1 MTEYSGKRYDIPVS
15 GPANVPAGNPSTT
28 ALPCGFFVAGRDGV
42 ITAAGGDCQLFDG
55 QLPPAFV
62 GKPIAALIPNAD
74 DGQLFAH
81 PEPAFASGS
90 PRTFERNRDGRFLS
104 FSIIPS
110 DDGTSLAVL
119 LQDRTL
125 ERQVALELR
134 HERVFMNDVLE
145 SIPGAFTVSDADGKL
160 VRWNAYHR
168 DELVGKPESEMA
180 GTDAFEVIHPDDR
193 AYVIEKTREV
203 LNGAGESGG
212 EARVLKKGG
221 QEYCWREINGR
232 RIELDG
238 RPMVVGVSID
248 ITARKEAEAALR
260 ESEARFRLL
269 FHGHSVIMLVFDAV
283 SGLIVDANQAAA
295 DFYGWSIDE
304 MTCMPIDRLN
314 PYPPEIQSGRP
325 AGPEGGRTNTYTLRH
340 VRKDGS
346 IRQVEIS
353 GNQIKVGGASLIYA
367 IIHDV
372 TERNRWADLTEFRLR
387 LYQNTSTHSPESLLR
402 VAMDEAERQI
412 SSAFGFID
420 ALDGSNGDVPL
431 RIWSSNVMSQM
442 SGSLARLRY
451 MPIEKSGAWIDAVAR
466 RRAVILN
473 DFRDGHDSLVM
484 PSVHLGITRIMIV
497 PVVRGQE
504 VPAVLMFA
512 NKPTPFEPEDAIR
525 AEAIGDIVWD
535 LVARKRAEAS
545 ESMMQDTLMQLQK
558 MELIGQLAGGIA
570 HDFNNMLGVIIG
582 HAELAMEFGNAGA
595 SVRQNL
601 MEILAAAERSAQLT
615 GQLLAFARKQQVVPE
630 VQDLN
635 FAVEKA
641 LALLRRLIGEQ
652 IELVWLPLP
661 YSAPVRIDSSQ
672 LDQILTNL
680 CVNSRDA
687 IEGSGRITI
696 SMGEQVLAQASYD
709 NGAFRASGEYFVLT
723 VADTGVGIPKCNI
736 GHVFEPFFTTKEIGK
751 GSGLGLS
758 TVDGIVRQNSGFI
771 ELDSEPGK
779 GTEIRVYLHRHHA
792 DSSSHPDATEPST
805 DGNRKGTIL
814 LVEDDPDILNICK
827 SALDQYG
834 FAVLTSATP
843 VEALEL
849 VDVHQGRID
858 ILLTDTVMP
867 GMNGRELANRLLEK
881 HPETRVVFMSG
892 YAPSIVSKHGVV
904 EDGNFIQK
912 PFSFRE
918 LTETIAR
925 VLELS

>member
-1 MTEYSGKRYDIPVS
+1 MSEFSGKRYDTPVS
-15 GPANVPAGNPSTT
+15 GPANVPAGNPFT
-28 ALPCGFFVAGRDGV
+28 AAVPCGFFSAGRDGV
-42 ITAAGGDCQLFDG
+42 IMAAGGDCLLFDG
-55 QLPPAFV
+55 QLPSAFV
-62 GKPIAALIPNAD
+62 GKPLSALIPNAD
-74 DGQLFAH
+74 DGYLFAH
-81 PEPAFASGS
+81 PESAFASAS
-90 PRTFERNRDGRFLS
+90 PRTFERNEDGRSLS
-104 FSIIPS
+104 FNIIPS

-119 LQDRTL
+119 LQDRTR
-125 ERQVALELR
+125 ERQVARELL

-145 SIPGAFTVSDADGKL
+145 SIPGAFTVSDAEGKL

-168 DELVGKPESEMA
+168 DELVGKPEPEMA

-193 AYVIEKTREV
+193 RFVIEKTQEV
-203 LNGAGESGG
+203 LNGTSESGG

-221 QEYCWREINGR
+221 PGYCWREINGR

-260 ESEARFRLL
+260 ESEERFRLL
-269 FHGHSVIMLVFDAV
+269 FHGHSAIMLVFDAV

-304 MTCMPIDRLN
+304 LKCMPVDRLN
-314 PYPPEIQSGRP
+314 PYPPELQSGLPARP
-325 AGPEGGRTNTYTLRH
+325 KGAQANTYTFRH

-353 GNQIKVGGASLIYA
+353 GNQIDVGGTSLVYA

-372 TERNRWADLTEFRLR
+372 TEQNRWADLTGFRLR
-387 LYQNTSTHSPESLLR
+387 LYQDTSTHSQESLLR

-420 ALDGSNGDVPL
+420 SLDGSNGDEPL
-431 RIWSSNVMSQM
+431 RIWSSNAMSQM
-442 SGSLARLRY
+442 SGSLNRLRY
-451 MPIEKSGAWIDAVAR
+451 MPIEKSGAWIDAVDQR
-466 RRAVILN
+466 RPVILN
-473 DFRDGHDSLVM
+473 DLREGHDALAM
-484 PSVHLGITRIMIV
+484 PFQHPGIIRIMLV

-582 HAELAMEFGNAGA
+582 HAELAMEFGNAEA

-601 MEILAAAERSAQLT
+601 VEILAAAERSAQLT

-630 VQDLN
+630 VQNLN
-635 FAVEKA
+635 LAVEKA

-687 IEGSGRITI
+687 IEAGGRITI
-696 SMGEQVLAQASYD
+696 SLGEQLLAQASYD

-723 VADTGVGIPKCNI
+723 VADTGTGIPKCNI

-758 TVDGIVRQNSGFI
+758 TVEGIVRQNNGFI
-771 ELDSEPGK
+771 ELDSESGK
-779 GTEIRVYLHRHHA
+779 GTEIRVYLHRHQA
-792 DSSSHPDATEPST
+792 DFFSHPDATGPST
-805 DGNRKGTIL
+805 DGNWKGTIL

-834 FAVLTSATP
+834 FAVLTSTTP
-843 VEALEL
+843 TEALEL
-849 VDVHQGRID
+849 VDVHQGSID
-858 ILLTDTVMP
+858 MLLTDTVMP

-881 HPETRVVFMSG
+881 HPETRVLFMSG
-892 YAPSIVSKHGVV
+892 YAPSIVSQYGVV
-904 EDGNFIQK
+904 EDGNFIRK

-918 LTETIAR
+918 LTDTITR